1 MKLRL
6 FYSFIKNIKFK
17 TLRKRQIH
25 VYRNGYLKVDQSA
38 RLRINECFLFLN
50 KCHFPNSFKPLP
62 GAIWIEK
69 NGSFSLQSD
78 HYTLCEGARIHVREN
93 AKLMIDGKGMLNTLS
108 EIDVYEHISIGYG
121 TIISSNCYITDSDQH
136 DVVQNGTIKPRTK
149 PVKIGKNVWVGRNV
163 IILKGVEIG
172 DNAIIGAGSVVT
184 KSVPANTL
192 FTGVYAKQV
201 KENINWR
208 R

>member
-6 FYSFIKNIKFK
+6 LYSFLQNFKFN
-17 TLRKRQIH
+17 TLRKRQVH
-25 VYRNGYLKVDQSA
+25 VYRNGYLKLHQSA
-38 RLRINECFLFLN
+38 QLVLNECFLFIN
-50 KCHFPNSFKPLP
+50 KCHFPSSFKPLP
-62 GAIWIEK
+62 GIIWIEK
-69 NGSFSLQSD
+69 NGSFVLKSD

-93 AKLMIDGKGMLNTLS
+93 ASLLIEGKGMLNTSS
-108 EIDVYEHISIGYG
+108 EIDVYDSISIGLG

-136 DVVQNGTIKPRTK
+136 DVIHNGALKPRTK
-149 PVKIGKNVWVGRNV
+149 PVKIGRNVWIGRNV

-192 FTGVYAKQV
+192 FTGVAAKQTMD
-201 KENINWR
+201 NINWIR
-208 R
+208 